1 MTKRSDVLR
10 GLVSGV
16 HADHADYQT
25 LRGLLGE
32 QFQAALRH
40 DTAAL
45 TQLGERISALVAVLD
60 GRRRDRM
67 RGVALLGIRPPATM
81 AQVIALFAPA
91 MRAPLQQ
98 LWQGLEA
105 LVVECKRLNS
115 RNCRLLMEQHAL
127 MQRVLAGEAD
137 TYVPA

>member
-1 MTKRSDVLR
+1 MKRSDVLR
-10 GLVSGV
+10 ALVAGV
-16 HADHADYQT
+16 HADQTDYQT
-25 LRGLLGE
+25 LRGLLAE

-40 DTAAL
+40 DTASL
-45 TQLGERISALVAVLD
+45 TDLGERITALVAVLE
-60 GRRRDRM
+60 GRRRERM

-91 MRAPLQQ
+91 MRGPLQQ

-105 LVVECKRLNS
+105 LVVECKQLNS
-115 RNCRLLMEQHAL
+115 RNCRLLTEQHAL

>member
-1 MTKRSDVLR
+1 MKRSDVLR
-10 GLVSGV
+10 ALVSGV
-16 HADHADYQT
+16 HADQADYQT
-25 LRGLLGE
+25 LRTLLGE

-40 DTAAL
+40 DAATL
-45 TQLGERISALVAVLD
+45 TELGRRITALVAVLD
-60 GRRRDRM
+60 GRRRERM

-98 LWQGLEA
+98 LWQDLEA
-105 LVVECKRLNS
+105 LVVECKQLNS
-115 RNCRLLMEQHAL
+115 RNCRLLTEQHAL
-127 MQRVLAGEAD
+127 MQRVLAGEED